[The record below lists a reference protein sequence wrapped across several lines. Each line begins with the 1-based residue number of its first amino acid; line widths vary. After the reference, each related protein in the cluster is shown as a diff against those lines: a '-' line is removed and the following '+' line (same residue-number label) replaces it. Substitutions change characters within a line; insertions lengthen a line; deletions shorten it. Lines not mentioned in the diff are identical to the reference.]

1 MLPYVDSVIDFLL
14 AEKLTFLIGYK
25 SLLKFQRTIL
35 MINVNHDNE
44 SLAEMYD
51 KVSKY
56 QYINGLALVKEL
68 NISSS
73 HKVLDVGCGTGRLTL
88 KLTDKVDHITGID
101 PSPQR
106 IEVARRKLIQMNSGN
121 VTFELGSTDDIGR
134 YGEDV
139 FDVIYL
145 NAVFHWINDKEEA
158 LNNIYRALKPG
169 GKLGICIGDRDN
181 PFTVKI
187 VANGVL
193 RRAGIINEDADF
205 SVPVNAVE
213 LDSLLRKSGF
223 GLIGIKAKKRPS
235 VL

>member
-35 MINVNHDNE
+35 MIDVNHDNE

-106 IEVARRKLIQMNSGN
+106 IECS
-121 VTFELGSTDDIGR
+121 
-134 YGEDV
+134 
-139 FDVIYL
+139 
-145 NAVFHWINDKEEA
+145 
-158 LNNIYRALKPG
+158 P
-169 GKLGICIGDRDN
+169 
-181 PFTVKI
+181 
-187 VANGVL
+187 
-193 RRAGIINEDADF
+193 
-205 SVPVNAVE
+205 
-213 LDSLLRKSGF
+213 
-223 GLIGIKAKKRPS
+223 
-235 VL
+235 